1 MRSIGKRG
9 FWIGVA
15 ALLGAGAFTASA
27 LAATTAEPAA
37 PFVATLASPWQGALP
52 DGWVLGDVSAVE
64 VDRKGQVYLLHR
76 PATVRQADRAHAAPP
91 ILVFDRNGRFLRGL
105 GGPGEGY
112 DWPRIEHS
120 LAVDRKGRIWIS
132 GNFRAKAEEADDQIL
147 VFDRNGRFLRQ
158 LGKRGASQGN
168 ADTANF
174 GAPADI
180 FVDDA
185 RREVYVA
192 DGYVNRRLIVL
203 DSETGAFK
211 RMWSAFGAP
220 PPAEPGPTP
229 RLPGRPFTPDEGDGP
244 AGFNGVHGVEVA
256 RDGTVYVADRLNQRV
271 QLFTRAGK
279 YLGQVFVDRNFPS
292 PTTASG
298 LALSADRA
306 QKYLYVADL
315 GNNQFL
321 VFDRARRQLV
331 QRVTEGLAGPHL
343 IASGP
348 DGAIYVAEIQ
358 GRRVTKVTLRKR

>member
-9 FWIGVA
+9 FWVGVA
-15 ALLGAGAFTASA
+15 ALFAVGTITPPSH
-27 LAATTAEPAA
+27 AATPAEAPA
-37 PFVATLASPWQGALP
+37 PFVATLTTPWQGALP
-52 DGWVLGDVSAVE
+52 NGWVLGDVSAVE
-64 VDRKGQVYLLHR
+64 VDRSGQVYMLHR
-76 PATVRQADRAHAAPP
+76 PATVREADRAHAAPP
-91 ILVFDRNGRFLRGL
+91 VLVFDRAGRFLL
-105 GGPGEGY
+105 AFGGPGAGY
-112 DWPRIEHS
+112 DWPRTEHS
-120 LAVDRKGRIWIS
+120 LAVDGKGRIWIS
-132 GNFRAKAEEADDQIL
+132 GNFRAKPEEADDQIL
-147 VFDRNGRFLRQ
+147 VFDRNGCFLRQ
-158 LGKRGASQGN
+158 IGTRGASQGN

-220 PPAEPGPTP
+220 PPAEPGPTA

-271 QLFTRAGK
+271 QLFTRAGA
-279 YLGQVFVDRNFPS
+279 YRGQFFVDRNFPS

-315 GNNQFL
+315 GNRQL
-321 VFDRARRQLV
+321 LIFDRARRQLV
-331 QRVTEGLAGPHL
+331 QRMTDGFAGPHV

-348 DGAIYVAEIQ
+348 DGAVYVAEIQ
-358 GRRVTKVTLRKR
+358 GRRVTRVTLRKR